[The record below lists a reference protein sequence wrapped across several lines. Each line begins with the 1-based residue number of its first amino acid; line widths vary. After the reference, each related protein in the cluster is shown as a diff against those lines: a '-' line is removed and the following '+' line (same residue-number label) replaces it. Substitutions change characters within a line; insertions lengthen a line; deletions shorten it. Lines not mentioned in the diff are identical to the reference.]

1 MSKSTDN
8 TLKPFENES
17 DSMAIDELT
26 IENRVDQIEIYG
38 SLAVT
43 RDKLGLERALQLK
56 AIIDAAVQALQDDAA
71 LPDRITFK
79 PTDSVDNPF
88 K

>member
-1 MSKSTDN
+1 MSKPTDKP
-8 TLKPFENES
+8 LKPFENES

-26 IENRVDQIEIYG
+26 IENRIDQLEIYG
-38 SLAVT
+38 SLSIT
-43 RDKLGLERALQLK
+43 RDKIGLERALQLK
-56 AIIDAAVQALQDDAA
+56 AFVDATVQALQDDAA
-71 LPDRITFK
+71 LPDRIAFK